1 MVIVLDTRFVSK
13 GKQCSL
19 WFTFCVQVDF
29 RETLDQ
35 EIFPPLTLILV
46 FRINIYFTYVL
57 FICLC
62 VCVYVLWSVCERER
76 ESTTCRNQFYLPY
89 ESWELN

>member
-19 WFTFCVQVDF
+19 WFTFCMQVDF

-46 FRINIYFTYVL
+46 FRINIYFIYFMFV
-57 FICLC
+57 C
-62 VCVYVLWSVCERER
+62 VCVCMYCGLCVFER
-76 ESTTCRNQFYLPY
+76 ESTTCRNQFYLLY
-89 ESWELN
+89 ESWKLN